1 MLIIRGHTTTVEWML
16 VEKNLMPSV
25 WMCAVLVYWL
35 CLLPTSR
42 VQHLLDKFL
51 KILGRM
57 QQCIP
62 GKNKCINVKQIP
74 FEGRRGMAELH
85 RVAHCVDCTL
95 KTEVINDN
103 KNLCLPTTVVFS

>member
-1 MLIIRGHTTTVEWML
+1 
-16 VEKNLMPSV
+16 
-25 WMCAVLVYWL
+25 VYSW
-35 CLLPTSR
+35 
-42 VQHLLDKFL
+42 Q
-51 KILGRM
+51 
-57 QQCIP
+57 
-62 GKNKCINVKQIP
+62 NKCINVKQIP